1 MILCAGFYCIT
12 FVEYMIARKTLIDY
26 TNVFFFSYIK
36 RMKRHYISTLKTDMT
51 DENVSL
57 DFR

>member
-26 TNVFFFSYIK
+26 TNVFFFFIYQKNEKTLYKYFKDRYDRRK
-36 RMKRHYISTLKTDMT
+36 RKP
-51 DENVSL
+51 
-57 DFR
+57 